1 MKAVVWHG
9 KQHVSVDT
17 VDDPKILNP
26 RDAIVEVT
34 ATAICGSD
42 CHLYNGFIP
51 GMEDGDILGHEFM
64 GRIVE
69 VGSAVTNLRLG
80 DRVIVP
86 FTIAC
91 GSCDPCSRGF
101 VSGCANSNPNAG
113 LAEKLYGYSGAGL
126 FGYSHIYG
134 GYSGGQA
141 EYVRVPFADFGP
153 FKVPD
158 ELTDEQVLFL
168 TDIFPTGYAAAER
181 CHITPSDVVAV
192 WGCGPV
198 GQFAIRSA
206 FLLGAQRVI
215 AIDRFEERLALARRA
230 GAETMNHDE
239 VDNILD
245 ALYEFTGGRG
255 VDCAIDCVGLE
266 AHGTSADA
274 VIDYV
279 KQAVKVEQ
287 DRSHVLR
294 EAIQAAGI
302 GARLSVPGVYG
313 GFLDTFPM
321 GAFFAKGMKMGA
333 GQTNVQPML
342 PALLEHIV
350 SGQIDLSEIITNRI
364 SLEDAPAFYDKF
376 ANHKDG
382 VIKVIMKPR
391 GLTA

>member
-17 VDDPKILNP
+17 VDDPSILNP

-34 ATAICGSD
+34 STAICGSD

-51 GMEDGDILGHEFM
+51 SMKDGDILGHEFM
-64 GRIVE
+64 GRVVE
-69 VGSAVTNLRLG
+69 VGKAVTTLRPG

-91 GSCDPCSRGF
+91 GSCDPCLHGF
-101 VSGCANSNPNAG
+101 VSGCANSNPNAA

-158 ELTDEQVLFL
+158 ELTDDQVLFL

-181 CHITPSDVVAV
+181 CRITPSDVVAV

-206 FLLGAQRVI
+206 FLLGAERVI
-215 AIDRFEERLALARRA
+215 AMDRFEERLAMARTA
-230 GAETMNHDE
+230 GAETIDHDK
-239 VDNILD
+239 VDNILE
-245 ALYEFTGGRG
+245 ALYEVTGGRG

-266 AHGTSADA
+266 AHGTSPDA

-279 KQAVKVEQ
+279 KQAMKVEQ

-294 EAIQAAGI
+294 EAIQACGI

-321 GAFFAKGMKMGA
+321 GAFFAKGMTMGA

-342 PALLEHIV
+342 PKLLAHITA
-350 SGQIDLSEIITNRI
+350 GDIDLSSIITNRI
-364 SLEDAPAFYDKF
+364 SLDDAPALYDKF

-382 VIKVIMKPR
+382 VIKVVMKPR
-391 GLTA
+391 AA